1 MLLVVTLLRERLSFR
16 GLRKLTKE
24 LWQVA
29 HILNAQLGGLLP
41 LIALGIT
48 EIYLGLHSQ
57 L

>member
-29 HILNAQLGGLLP
+29 HILNAQLGVLLLRRSGKFIP
-41 LIALGIT
+41 CDRDI
-48 EIYLGLHSQ
+48 
-57 L
+57 